1 MALESLALLEGK
13 YGFFAAAVVVE
24 VSSVSVVV
32 VVVVV
37 VVVEVSNSTGGV
49 VFVDLLSSHVQ
60 RGLAVVFGVT
70 GIGGGGCFV
79 GLVTA

>member
-1 MALESLALLEGK
+1 M
-13 YGFFAAAVVVE
+13 VE
-24 VSSVSVVV
+24 VT
-32 VVVVV
+32 
-37 VVVEVSNSTGGV
+37 NSTGGV

-60 RGLAVVFGVT
+60 RGLAVVFGVI